1 MKALASAIF
10 SRSLLGF
17 VYQVITVIECIGLA
31 INGSLGTAAAALVG
45 WALCFFA
52 SSTFVGL
59 FLARREKKY
68 RAVDLL
74 GIGAIAVVLIA
85 CGFWLVARS
94 GVAISM
100 FDIDGR
106 VWALLGIAVGALIV
120 RKKDA
125 L

>member
-1 MKALASAIF
+1 VKALASAIF

-52 SSTFVGL
+52 SSTFVGS

-68 RAVDLL
+68 RAADLL

-85 CGFWLVARS
+85 CGLARS

-100 FDIDGR
+100 LDIDGR
-106 VWALLGIAVGALIV
+106 IWALLGIAVGAFIV